1 MGQDITTQ
9 KTRFFPYNIFLKLEK
24 QLFSKKNCWSGPIK
38 NKNSNI
44 YNVQCCIFSKKYIY
58 ISQKNKNRDIIILH
72 LCTKNLYDTIY
83 SSWDVAHDKLNLVIL
98 VDFLPFYLPENPK
111 TQNLKKM
118 KKLTED
124 IIILHV

>member
-1 MGQDITTQ
+1 MFNVA
-9 KTRFFPYNIFLKLEK
+9 FFPK
-24 QLFSKKNCWSGPIK
+24 
-38 NKNSNI
+38 
-44 YNVQCCIFSKKYIY
+44 KKYIY

>member
-1 MGQDITTQ
+1 MLH
-9 KTRFFPYNIFLKLEK
+9 FF
-24 QLFSKKNCWSGPIK
+24 Q
-38 NKNSNI
+38 
-44 YNVQCCIFSKKYIY
+44 KKYIY